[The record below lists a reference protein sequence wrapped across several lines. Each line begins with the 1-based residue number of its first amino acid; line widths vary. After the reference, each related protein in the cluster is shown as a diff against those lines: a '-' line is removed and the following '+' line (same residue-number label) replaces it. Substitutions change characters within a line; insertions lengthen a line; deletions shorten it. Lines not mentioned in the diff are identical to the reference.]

1 MYCRRAA
8 ILATGIRRALPGC
21 TITEQ
26 ANKMNTLPLKHKID
40 GHAAGLAPGNGG
52 AP

>member
-1 MYCRRAA
+1 
-8 ILATGIRRALPGC
+8 
-21 TITEQ
+21 
-26 ANKMNTLPLKHKID
+26 MNTLPLKHEID